1 LNISSELHTENQK
14 DVSSIQSPG
23 EYLNMDTDPFL
34 NSGMEADIKKD
45 WLKQDEMFSEENGRR
60 FNTNLMELEHK
71 GIDNKDNQD
80 MGDFEPGKVKKL
92 KIQDEDEAIMR
103 SMSRDVFPLGDVPD
117 SEYSISQFL
126 N

>member
-1 LNISSELHTENQK
+1 ME
-14 DVSSIQSPG
+14 
-23 EYLNMDTDPFL
+23 TDPFL
-34 NSGMEADIKKD
+34 NSGMESDIKKD

-60 FNTNLMELEHK
+60 FNSNLMELEHK
-71 GIDNKDNQD
+71 NKDNEN
-80 MGDFEPGKVKKL
+80 MGDFEPEKVKKM

-103 SMSRDVFPLGDVPD
+103 SMGHDIFPIGDAPD